1 MSRRLYPTEPGS
13 VAIAYSD
20 IPSLQRRDRLA
31 RKAQDRAHKSKHDI
45 NRIHFS
51 PTQVL
56 LSSGSIYSR
65 EWRQRRKR
73 SDSSNNRPG
82 TVESAPVVTNFADT
96 STNKIFVQQVTT
108 IVGQIEAVGLP
119 RSQTWCCGGT
129 HGSQPENESPDT
141 ARGLASGW
149 HPASADERGAFQIYV
164 PGDNHESRSEQHNF
178 YISPLSSM
186 SSMTSWYP
194 GGKTPGAELASTHP
208 NSIFACPPDIST
220 NTTGNSPRPS
230 SETLPPDQHLFPRPT
245 VRPKS
250 SGRRSRWRIPDFLR
264 PLDAPAVQVRV
275 YDAPLRRDLFQKA
288 QPGNEQT
295 LLATSIQ
302 AQQVKGNTTQV
313 VHSGWLSHGR

>member
-31 RKAQDRAHKSKHDI
+31 RNAQDRAHKSRHDI
-45 NRIHFS
+45 NRTHFS

-65 EWRQRRKR
+65 EWRQRLKR
-73 SDSSNNRPG
+73 GDSSNNRPAIG
-82 TVESAPVVTNFADT
+82 QSAPVVTDLSDT

-108 IVGQIEAVGLP
+108 VVGQIEAVGLP

-129 HGSQPENESPDT
+129 HESQPENEFPSA
-141 ARGLASGW
+141 ARGLASSW
-149 HPASADERGAFQIYV
+149 HPASPDERGAFQIYV
-164 PGDNHESRSEQHNF
+164 PRSNDKSHPEHNKF

-194 GGKTPGAELASTHP
+194 GGSPVNPALASTHP
-208 NSIFACPPDIST
+208 SSNCACPDIST

-250 SGRRSRWRIPDFLR
+250 SKRRSRWRVPDFLR

-275 YDAPLRRDLFQKA
+275 YDAPLRRDLFQRA

-295 LLATSIQ
+295 LLAASIQ
-302 AQQVKGNTTQV
+302 AQQVNANTTQV
-313 VHSGWLSHGR
+313 VHSRWMNNGR